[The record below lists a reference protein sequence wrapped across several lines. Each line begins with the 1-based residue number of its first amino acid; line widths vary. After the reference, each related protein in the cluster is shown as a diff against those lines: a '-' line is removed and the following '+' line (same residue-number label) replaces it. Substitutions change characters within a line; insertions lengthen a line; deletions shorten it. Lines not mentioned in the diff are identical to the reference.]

1 MLVATDLLRE
11 RCAHFMPDSR
21 LTRTELAR
29 EYGALGG
36 NTSIDFSQITDA
48 DALFADGVE
57 RNEPEVGSKLLA
69 QRATKA
75 LEWLSRLPEHQQSV
89 AVVSHKHFLGAL
101 TSLGAETGVTQRP
114 FENAEKRTLVLCD
127 ESSKIADSR
136 VTQTGNKEEV

>member
-1 MLVATDLLRE
+1 MVKILDCL
-11 RCAHFMPDSR
+11 
-21 LTRTELAR
+21 ELAR

-89 AVVSHKHFLGAL
+89 AVVSHKHFLGAVTAL
-101 TSLGAETGVTQRP
+101 HPDGVAQRP
-114 FENAEKRTLVLCD
+114 FQNAERRSVLLCVRGGDGDGNDGGSSTLKTT
-127 ESSKIADSR
+127 SAR
-136 VTQTGNKEEV
+136 VKPMGEAQQT